1 LIVVNGVINW
11 QIQVLEEL
19 VQGDPDV
26 VGVVITV
33 TDEGKSPRTGFIGR
47 DGTALL
53 PRTQENARR
62 RKPSNTL

>member
-11 QIQVLEEL
+11 HIKVLEDF
-19 VQGDPDV
+19 VKGDPDV

-47 DGTALL
+47 DGTALFPWIQEDS
-53 PRTQENARR
+53 PRR
-62 RKPSNTL
+62 